1 MPLRYGLLK
10 NQLRNTHGYVAVT
23 TDVRYVDL
31 EQLIDQ
37 MTGNGSTVTK
47 AEILGVWVELEQA
60 ITHFVQQGY
69 AVKTPLFSIIPKV
82 TGVFDGPDDTF
93 SPTKHQIKLHI
104 RTTKRLQSLSKK
116 IKVEKIPIE
125 TAAPSIASITDLWS
139 GATGH
144 TLTIGQFA
152 SVKGKLL
159 KLSPHPHSGIFIIA
173 HDGTV
178 TPVTNVTQNKPS
190 ELMFAVPSHLGE
202 GNYRLEVRTQ
212 QKNHTS
218 PTQCR
223 TPITLIH

>member
-37 MTGNGSTVTK
+37 MTGSGSTVTK

-93 SPTKHQIKLHI
+93 SPAKHQIKLHI

-139 GATGH
+139 GAIGH

-159 KLSPHPHSGIFIIA
+159 KLFEGDEFQVGEVTVQVTRIDERAVELDAPVLERRLQDALGQNLA
-173 HDGTV
+173 EGRELTEAGT
-178 TPVTNVTQNKPS
+178 
-190 ELMFAVPSHLGE
+190 
-202 GNYRLEVRTQ
+202 
-212 QKNHTS
+212 
-218 PTQCR
+218 
-223 TPITLIH
+223 